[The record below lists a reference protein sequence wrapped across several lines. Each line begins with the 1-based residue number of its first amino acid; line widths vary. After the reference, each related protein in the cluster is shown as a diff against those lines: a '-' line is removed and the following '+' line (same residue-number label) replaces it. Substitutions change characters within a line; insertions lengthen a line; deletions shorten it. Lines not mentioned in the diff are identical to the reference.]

1 MRDSNKTQGFD
12 NVVRME
18 SNNQRMINARL
29 TDLPSAIALV
39 HEKSKHIL
47 LDKLKTFFDKA
58 DDSLFEMADRAE
70 SNQEQN
76 VFFDSMREVRVQR
89 RSIEINFSESID
101 LAFSSLSSADIPQL
115 NSEVFDTIKTDTLS
129 LVHDDDLEEMV
140 AVDSAAARANSA
152 CGEVIQFI
160 SLRLDSLVPVKVYQK
175 NNPISPDSI
184 CSAFMD
190 QLKRLDISI
199 KAKLVLFR
207 LFDKTVV
214 GGLPDLYEAVN
225 QLLVDQKVM
234 PSLPSGK
241 ARAAE
246 RKNQEY
252 AAESNEIDNSGLS
265 RQVMETLQAILGQN
279 IQPQGRSGRT
289 DGRDGLSFDGSDNG
303 SNGNRS
309 NRDGSDNGGSEGGG
323 KNSVVASVKLLQLLS
338 NVQHQQANQS
348 YSALGGALGG
358 NTSGGNGSGDNLSA
372 TQSNSGAVNVKNLIG
387 DLRSNHGLSG
397 DIGRIDGEVM
407 NLVNMLFEFILEDRN
422 LAPAMK
428 ALISRMQI
436 PIIKVAIAD
445 KTFFTKGGHIARR
458 LLNEMS
464 TAAIGWSGDEAKAL
478 NDPLYKKMD
487 EIVRSLLDDFGSDI
501 SVFSELFADFNVFRE
516 KEKKRVAVLERR
528 TLDAEDGKAKA
539 EIARK
544 KIAEVIYSRT
554 QKVDLPDVV
563 SKLVNEAWS
572 NVLFVTAL
580 KHGFGSDQWKKTL
593 RTMDELIWSSLPPE
607 SDKQRQTLIRLVP
620 SLLKKLR
627 AGLDTISFNPF
638 EMSNLFKALED
649 VHLSCIRGRIGAG
662 IKGTG
667 VKGTDVKGTGV
678 KTARNT
684 RSVTK
689 DAADQTPEHSTN
701 VNGDLNVSKGSES
714 QGKRDDTVHAAS
726 EGKNS
731 IALKPLGDKRQQAVE
746 AEVKNINNDA
756 ISPGGAKDKHND
768 SDVLAQSSA
777 GSNADQAV
785 KDMWSEND
793 EFMSKVSKFSPGS
806 WFEMKDE
813 QGVDMRCRLAAV
825 IRSTGRYIFVNRSG
839 MKVADKTHQDLADAL
854 KNNKLSLLDSGM
866 LFDRALENVVSGLRK
881 K

>member
-1 MRDSNKTQGFD
+1 MQDSNKTHSFD

-18 SNNQRMINARL
+18 SNSQRMINARL
-29 TDLPSAIALV
+29 TDLPSAIGLV
-39 HEKSKHIL
+39 HEKSKQIL

-76 VFFDSMREVRVQR
+76 LFFDSMREVRVQR

-115 NSEVFDTIKTDTLS
+115 HSDVFDTIKSDTLS

-140 AVDSAAARANSA
+140 AVDSAAARANST

-160 SLRLDSLVPVKVYQK
+160 SLRLDSLVPVKVYQR

-214 GGLPDLYEAVN
+214 SSLSDLYEKIN
-225 QLLVDQKVM
+225 QLLIDQNVM

-241 ARAAE
+241 ASDAQSKSQSQQSANSE
-246 RKNQEY
+246 T
-252 AAESNEIDNSGLS
+252 DNNGLS
-265 RQVMETLQAILGQN
+265 RQVMETLQTILGQN
-279 IQPQGRSGRT
+279 TSQQGGPSLFVGGSG
-289 DGRDGLSFDGSDNG
+289 GYGAGVG
-303 SNGNRS
+303 
-309 NRDGSDNGGSEGGG
+309 GSDNGGG
-323 KNSVVASVKLLQLLS
+323 SVVASVKLLQLLTD
-338 NVQHQQANQS
+338 VQHQQANQS
-348 YSALGGALGG
+348 YSSLGGGSAAGTAGVGLGG
-358 NTSGGNGSGDNLSA
+358 VISSNGAL
-372 TQSNSGAVNVKNLIG
+372 NVKALIG

-397 DIGRIDGEVM
+397 DIGRIDDEVM

-458 LLNEMS
+458 LLNEMA
-464 TAAIGWSGDEAKAL
+464 TAAIGWSGDEEKAL
-478 NDPLYKKMD
+478 KDPLYKKMD
-487 EIVRSLLDDFGSDI
+487 EIVRSLLDDFGTDI
-501 SVFSELFADFNVFRE
+501 SIFSELFADFNVFRE

-539 EIARK
+539 EMARK
-544 KIAEVIYSRT
+544 KIAEIIYSRT
-554 QKVDLPDVV
+554 QKVTLPDVV
-563 SKLVNEAWS
+563 SKLVNESWS

-580 KHGFGSDQWKKTL
+580 KHGFDSDQWKKTL
-593 RTMDELIWSSLPPE
+593 RTMDELVWSSQPPE
-607 SDKQRQTLIRLVP
+607 SDKQRQALIRLVP
-620 SLLKKLR
+620 TLLKKLR
-627 AGLDTISFNPF
+627 AGLDIISFNPF
-638 EMSNLFKALED
+638 EMSNLFKALEE
-649 VHLSCIRGRIGAG
+649 VHLGCIRGRVGNSQ
-662 IKGTG
+662 K
-667 VKGTDVKGTGV
+667 KTDDSPEPRK
-678 KTARNT
+678 AE
-684 RSVTK
+684 RSLKSTK
-689 DAADQTPEHSTN
+689 EREP
-701 VNGDLNVSKGSES
+701 VSKSAGQTQANSA
-714 QGKRDDTVHAAS
+714 QDAS
-726 EGKNS
+726 TSNAVE
-731 IALKPLGDKRQQAVE
+731 LKPLGDRSQRVSSAQAVSDYDTAEKLVTKDSEAPASTRSTQETQAPDSE
-746 AEVKNINNDA
+746 AEKSVNDT
-756 ISPGGAKDKHND
+756 
-768 SDVLAQSSA
+768 
-777 GSNADQAV
+777 
-785 KDMWSEND
+785 WSEDD
-793 EFMSKVSKFSPGS
+793 EFMLQVSKFAQGS
-806 WFEMKDE
+806 WFDMKDA
-813 QGVDMRCRLAAV
+813 QGVDVRCRLAAV
-825 IRSTGRYIFVNRSG
+825 IRSTGRYIFVNRNG
-839 MKVADKTHQDLADAL
+839 MKVADKTHQELADAL